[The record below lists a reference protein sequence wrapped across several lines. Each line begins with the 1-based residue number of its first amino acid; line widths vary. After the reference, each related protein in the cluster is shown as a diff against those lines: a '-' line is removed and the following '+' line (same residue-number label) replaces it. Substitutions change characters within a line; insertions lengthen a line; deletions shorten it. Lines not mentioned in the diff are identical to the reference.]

1 MKSSAER
8 PSNRKS
14 PDARGL
20 SRAKAV
26 SSELLPAP
34 DGPTKSTI
42 SPGSMA
48 KDNPENMVRRS
59 PSTII
64 EQRTFDASNTYVID
78 KNILIITVAAGVGF
92 FLVVSMLRILFGFS
106 LKWLFIVFYIALFA
120 LAAFADKEFLSVA
133 FDSGVKSNFFIM

>member
-1 MKSSAER
+1 MASVNGRRIACATVSPNSTGFCGKYATCARHCCGVKSSAER

-64 EQRTFDASNTYVID
+64 EQRTFDASNTYVIA
-78 KNILIITVAAGVGF
+78 KTI
-92 FLVVSMLRILFGFS
+92 RQ
-106 LKWLFIVFYIALFA
+106 
-120 LAAFADKEFLSVA
+120 
-133 FDSGVKSNFFIM
+133 